1 MNCPKENKYYVFLS
15 EMLVNTTISEIENE
29 IKGVDDDLEVR
40 YDKRDYV
47 RFMVVE
53 SVNVTSVRKSLEKKT
68 DKYVDSLIVVYVNET
83 QSNDTSS
90 DED

>member
-1 MNCPKENKYYVFLS
+1 
-15 EMLVNTTISEIENE
+15 MLVNTTISEIENE

-83 QSNDTSS
+83 LSNDTSS